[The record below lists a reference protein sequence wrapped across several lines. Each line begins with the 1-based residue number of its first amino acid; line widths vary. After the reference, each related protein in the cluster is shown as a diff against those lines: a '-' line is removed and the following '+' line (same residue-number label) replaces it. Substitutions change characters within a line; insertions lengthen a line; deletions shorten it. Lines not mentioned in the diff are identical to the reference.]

1 MGASGSVFLTHVPR
15 SHYLQY
21 IEHLV
26 KVTGVLLFDI
36 LLGSYHQ
43 SHIVYILQI
52 AALTSSQLVSL

>member
-1 MGASGSVFLTHVPR
+1 MGASGSVFFDALTAVTIPP
-15 SHYLQY
+15 

-26 KVTGVLLFDI
+26 KVTDVFLFDI

-52 AALTSSQLVSL
+52 AAFTSSPLVSL